1 MDMMIREAV
10 RSDAQSIWQLNCDGM
25 GYSYPLDS
33 TKENLESLLQSAADK
48 IFVAEMDGSVVGY
61 VHANDYQLLYAPHM
75 KNIMG
80 IAVNKNYRHRGIGSA
95 LLRQVEQWARQ
106 TGAAG
111 VRLVSGAARTGAH
124 AFYRQCGYSGDK
136 AQLNL
141 KKMF

>member
-1 MDMMIREAV
+1 MDMIIREAV
-10 RSDAQSIWQLNCDGM
+10 QSDVQSIWQLNCDGM

-33 TKENLESLLQSAADK
+33 TRENLESLLQSTADK
-48 IFVAEMDGSVVGY
+48 IFVAEMDGQVVGY

-80 IAVNKNYRHRGIGSA
+80 IAVNRDYQHRGIGSA
-95 LLRQVEQWARQ
+95 LLRQVEQWAKQ

-111 VRLVSGAARTGAH
+111 VRLVSGATRTGAH
-124 AFYRQCGYSGDK
+124 AFYHQCGYAGDK

>member
-10 RSDAQSIWQLNCDGM
+10 RSDAQSIWRLNCDGM

-33 TKENLESLLQSAADK
+33 TKENLESLLQSTADK
-48 IFVAEMDGSVVGY
+48 IFVAVMDNQVVGY

-80 IAVNKNYRHRGIGSA
+80 IAVNRDYQHRGIGSA

-111 VRLVSGAARTGAH
+111 VRLVSGATRTGAH
-124 AFYRQCGYSGDK
+124 AFYHQCGYSGDK

>member
-1 MDMMIREAV
+1 MDIIIREAV
-10 RSDAQSIWQLNCDGM
+10 QADAQGIWQLNCDGM

-33 TKENLESLLQSAADK
+33 MKAILENLLQSTTDK
-48 IFVAEMDGSVVGY
+48 IFVAVMDGQVVGY

-80 IAVNKNYRHRGIGSA
+80 IAVNRDFQHRGIGSA

-124 AFYRQCGYSGDK
+124 AFYRQCGYAGDK
-136 AQLNL
+136 TQLNL

>member
-1 MDMMIREAV
+1 MDMIIREAV
-10 RSDAQSIWQLNCDGM
+10 QSDAQSIWQLNCDGM

-33 TKENLESLLQSAADK
+33 TKENLERLLQSAADK
-48 IFVAEMDGSVVGY
+48 IFVAVMDGQVVGY
-61 VHANDYQLLYAPHM
+61 VHANDYLLLYAPHM

-80 IAVNKNYRHRGIGSA
+80 IAVNMDYQHRGIGSA

-111 VRLVSGAARTGAH
+111 VRLVSGATRTGAH
-124 AFYRQCGYSGDK
+124 AFYHQCGYAGDK

>member
-1 MDMMIREAV
+1 MDMIIREAV
-10 RSDAQSIWQLNCDGM
+10 QSDAQSIWQLNCDGM

-33 TKENLESLLQSAADK
+33 TRENLENLMQSASDK
-48 IFVAEMDGSVVGY
+48 IFVAVMGNQVVGY

-80 IAVNKNYRHRGIGSA
+80 IAVNKDYQHRGIGSA
-95 LLRQVEQWARQ
+95 LLRQVEHWARQ

-111 VRLVSGAARTGAH
+111 VRLVSGATRSGAH
-124 AFYRQCGYSGDK
+124 AFYHQCGYTGDK